1 MTDIVEVASP
11 SSVISATPPS
21 SVVEVS
27 PSSSVVSVD
36 GQTSVLTAGIQGPAG
51 PPGDAI
57 IGGYTVTVSSLGN
70 GDVLSFDG
78 VNSYWKNTKSTEL
91 TDGGNF

>member
-1 MTDIVEVASP
+1 MTDIVEVA
-11 SSVISATPPS
+11 
-21 SVVEVS
+21 

-36 GQTSVLTAGIQGPAG
+36 GQTSVLTAGIQGPSG
-51 PPGDAI
+51 PPGNAI
-57 IGGYTVTVSSLGN
+57 IGGYGVTVASLAT

-78 VNSYWKNTKSTEL
+78 ANSYWKNTKAVDL

>member
-1 MTDIVEVASP
+1 MTDI
-11 SSVISATPPS
+11 
-21 SVVEVS
+21 VEVS
-27 PSSSVVSVD
+27 PSSSIISVD

-51 PPGDAI
+51 PPGEAF
-57 IGGYTVTVSSLGN
+57 IGGYSVTVTGLTT

-78 VNSYWKNTKSTEL
+78 ANSYWKNTKAVDL